1 MPFFRRLPLWSLAAA
16 VIALIVA
23 VPVITLL
30 THALGGSTEHWS
42 HLFQF
47 VLPQAEQYLA
57 AALGSRCGGELFGS
71 RFSLADYRLRVSRT
85 TNLAMGFVVAAGR
98 ANLYRG
104 LCVSGFAASDWPD
117 SVCHSLCVGL

>member
-23 VPVITLL
+23 APVITLL

-47 VLPQAEQYLA
+47 VLPQAMSNTLLLL
-57 AALGSRCGGELFGS
+57 LGVGVV
-71 RFSLADYRLRVSRT
+71 VSWT
-85 TNLAMGFVVAAGR
+85 VA
-98 ANLYRG
+98 
-104 LCVSGFAASDWPD
+104 S
-117 SVCHSLCVGL
+117 